1 MHVQLLV
8 YVVGVRE
15 TRRGASATRA
25 RRHEKIENKR
35 NRIVF
40 RLDTTDNHDASSA
53 SCARAPSAGA
63 SRHSGHVQY
72 LSLATLAAVSP
83 THSG

>member
-25 RRHEKIENKR
+25 RRH
-35 NRIVF
+35 
-40 RLDTTDNHDASSA
+40 
-53 SCARAPSAGA
+53 
-63 SRHSGHVQY
+63 
-72 LSLATLAAVSP
+72 
-83 THSG
+83 

>member
-40 RLDTTDNHDASSA
+40 RLDTTDNHDAS
-53 SCARAPSAGA
+53 CARAPSAGA